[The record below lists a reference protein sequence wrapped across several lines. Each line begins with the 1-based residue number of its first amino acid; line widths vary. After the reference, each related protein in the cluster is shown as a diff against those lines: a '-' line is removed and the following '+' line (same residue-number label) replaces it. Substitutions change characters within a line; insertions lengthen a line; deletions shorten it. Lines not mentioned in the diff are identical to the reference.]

1 VTLVAASAEPDVEPS
16 SQAAGSVT
24 VKFFADLAQVFGK
37 EHRGPVGPATDVA
50 GLLGGLCDTEG
61 RRRALF
67 DGDALRERLTV
78 LVNGRNIL
86 FLDGLSTTL
95 HDGDVVSVFPP
106 VYGG

>member
-1 VTLVAASAEPDVEPS
+1 MTDDTTSAA
-16 SQAAGSVT
+16 VT

-37 EHRGPVGPATDVA
+37 EVRPPSRPATDVA

-67 DGDALRERLTV
+67 AGPGELRERLTV

-86 FLDGLSTTL
+86 FLDGLSTAL
-95 HDGDVVSVFPP
+95 RDGDVVSVFPP

>member
-1 VTLVAASAEPDVEPS
+1 MDGTQGE
-16 SQAAGSVT
+16 VT
-24 VKFFADLAQVFGK
+24 VKFFADLAQLFGG
-37 EHRGPVGPATDVA
+37 EVRRPLGPATDVA
-50 GLLGGLCDTEG
+50 GLLGVLCETPA

-67 DGDALRERLTV
+67 DGEALRARFTV